1 MRTGAFSRSLNVFA
15 SGKSCQSSVP
25 RWGAVST
32 IPRRMT
38 PGKPTETRSKWPSCA
53 TSSTSAS
60 TTLAGML
67 FSGVGTRTR
76 SVESSL
82 EALSTAPLRPVPPM
96 SIARV
101 RGPVEAS
108 DCALVSKSM
117 RATLPSRPAKVSL
130 RGRRAPR
137 YSASIAATASVSEL
151 LDQPVPD
158 GGADLLRQLFV
169 HFIDPVGER
178 RRPNHRRHGEDCI
191 GPRCLRLLRLPPK
204 GPGEFLQIIPQ
215 ALAEDTARALVLTR
229 HVRPKDHEGTARRG
243 GARLARLQVVLD
255 IRRKSC
261 PPLAAG
267 LQLAD
272 AHQRPQRLA
281 EGEGAGFLLKLP
293 LRVEVV
299 VKTPMGEPCRMHQ
312 FGNADPLKSALPE

>member
-15 SGKSCQSSVP
+15 SGKLRQSSVP
-25 RWGAVST
+25 RCGAVST
-32 IPRRMT
+32 TPRRMT
-38 PGKPTETRSKWPSCA
+38 PGKPTETRSKWPSWPA
-53 TSSTSAS
+53 SSTSAS
-60 TTLAGML
+60 TTSAGVL

-76 SVESSL
+76 SVESSP
-82 EALSTAPLRPVPPM
+82 EALSTAPLRPVPPI
-96 SIARV
+96 SSARV
-101 RGPVEAS
+101 SGPVAAS
-108 DCALVSKSM
+108 DCAVVSKSM
-117 RATLPSRPAKVSL
+117 RAALPSPPAKVTL

-137 YSASIAATASVSEL
+137 YSASIVATASVSEL

-158 GGADLLRQLFV
+158 GGADLPRQLFV

-178 RRPNHRRHGEDCI
+178 RGANHRRHGEDCI
-191 GPRCLRLLRLPPK
+191 RPRCLRLPRLPPK

-243 GARLARLQVVLD
+243 RARLARFQIIVD

-272 AHQRPQRLA
+272 ARQRPKRLS
-281 EGEGAGFLLKLP
+281 EGMRAGLLLKLP
-293 LRVEVV
+293 LRV
-299 VKTPMGEPCRMHQ
+299 
-312 FGNADPLKSALPE
+312 